1 MAAFTDNKHP
11 MSTPAPSY
19 RSTRS
24 LRSTPSYH
32 TTDNEDIEMS
42 PAANIQHPIQENAPP
57 QAEPQSKRDHTLFTG
72 LSWLVLFIVTM
83 VLVLVFRPKKTY
95 DCPKLDDGK
104 AYYRTKCEPQHAA
117 FAVAMAI
124 VMGKVAATCCDI
136 ARLGKTQYPR
146 WILIVA
152 ALAQPVFFS
161 LVGGVTFLKV
171 WECTFGCTDGC
182 VEVVV

>member
-1 MAAFTDNKHP
+1 MAAFTDNKP
-11 MSTPAPSY
+11 PISTPAPSY

-32 TTDNEDIEMS
+32 TTEDEDIEMS
-42 PAANIQHPIQENAPP
+42 PAADIQHPIQDNGAH
-57 QAEPQSKRDHTLFTG
+57 AEPQSKRGHTLFTG

-83 VLVLVFRPKKTY
+83 VLVLTFRPKKSY

-124 VMGKVAATCCDI
+124 IMGKVGATCCDGL
-136 ARLGKTQYPR
+136 RLGKTQCSR
-146 WILIVA
+146 GWLIMA
-152 ALAQPVFFS
+152 AVAQPLVFAV
-161 LVGGVTFLKV
+161 VGGVTFLGGLGV
-171 WECTFGCTDGC
+171 
-182 VEVVV
+182 

>member
-1 MAAFTDNKHP
+1 MAAFTDNKP
-11 MSTPAPSY
+11 PISTPAPSY

-32 TTDNEDIEMS
+32 TTDTSDIELS
-42 PAANIQHPIQENAPP
+42 SAADVEPVIPQEAQPTS
-57 QAEPQSKRDHTLFTG
+57 QAKRDHTLFTG

-104 AYYRTKCEPQHAA
+104 EYYRTKCEPQHAA

-124 VMGKVAATCCDI
+124 VMGKVAATCCDM

-146 WILIVA
+146 GILIMA
-152 ALAQPVFFS
+152 AVAQPVVFA
-161 LVGGVTFLKV
+161 VAGGVTFLKV